1 MRQVVRLGLC
11 PTVNLLLREI
21 TAAMEKREPRKPRAT
36 KHQDRKRA
44 VGKPFRKKSFK
55 SVGTFMAK
63 IFKSFGSWTRSRD
76 AAEPLDAEDDD
87 GGFRVAAPCS
97 GSAAVKE
104 DERDR
109 AAVKSSA
116 SRASLKERL
125 SLSYGEK
132 TPGVLGLKNHGNT
145 CFMNAVVQCL
155 SNTDLLAEYLG
166 LEHYKTDLGENMMNH
181 LKKVRSEEAQL
192 APGEVTEQLAAL
204 VRALWTLEY
213 TPQLSVEFKVT
224 RVVSLSSK
232 KHVRPLRVVNWAR
245 FYFLLFVT
253 RSFWPGLSNRG
264 NSNRKLFGG
273 K

>member
-11 PTVNLLLREI
+11 LTVNLLLREI

-181 LKKVRSEEAQL
+181 RKKVRSEEAQL

-224 RVVSLSSK
+224 RVVSLSSE
-232 KHVRPLRVVNWAR
+232 NMSD
-245 FYFLLFVT
+245 
-253 RSFWPGLSNRG
+253 RSE
-264 NSNRKLFGG
+264 
-273 K
+273 